1 MGSLLRCR
9 IEFSILFLTTKKE
22 GDGTGMGLAVAH
34 GIVKSH
40 GGTIMVYS
48 EPQKGS
54 IFNVFLPVIER
65 AIEPETRIVKPVPSG
80 TERILFIDDEQ
91 PLTDMGKQMLEY
103 LGYEVATRTSSIE
116 SLELFKN
123 KPNRFDLVITDL
135 TMPKMAGDELA
146 QKLMAI
152 RPDIP
157 VILCTG
163 FSARMDEKKA
173 WAMGI
178 REFVYKPVL
187 KRDIAEN
194 IRKVLDGNQDAA

>member
-1 MGSLLRCR
+1 M
-9 IEFSILFLTTKKE
+9 
-22 GDGTGMGLAVAH
+22 
-34 GIVKSH
+34 
-40 GGTIMVYS
+40 
-48 EPQKGS
+48 
-54 IFNVFLPVIER
+54 LPAIER

-91 PLTDMGKQMLEY
+91 PLTDMGKQMLES

-135 TMPKMAGDELA
+135 TMPAMTGDELA

-173 WAMGI
+173 RAMGI
-178 REFVYKPVL
+178 RKFVYKPL
-187 KRDIAEN
+187 IQRDMAEN
-194 IRKVLDGNQDAA
+194 IRKVLDGNYTLGDNSIKGHLQLGCRLKEPRNERNGI